1 MPKKRK
7 ASNVFNLFGN
17 EFDYKDYIKRLMPEG
32 KNSAEKLYKKIGIN
46 RILKP
51 TSKLKTKYWD
61 CNKKYPTTINDFIK
75 HFFKKR
81 KPKNLEGIWQQN
93 VNGQLV
99 TFGLV
104 NQSGAYHGYI
114 IDNQM

>member
-51 TSKLKTKYWD
+51 TSKLKTKYW
-61 CNKKYPTTINDFIK
+61 
-75 HFFKKR
+75 
-81 KPKNLEGIWQQN
+81 E
-93 VNGQLV
+93 
-99 TFGLV
+99 
-104 NQSGAYHGYI
+104 
-114 IDNQM
+114 